1 MPSTKTSKTGCL
13 KICVT
18 VPFES
23 PLPDS
28 KQSRRVKSTEFEP
41 SAYLSRLC
49 HAEQSFARIS
59 PICYPGT
66 LRFLSCPYPR
76 IIHVS
81 QVTQSFL
88 NTYRAGSSFLF
99 LGIAFCGHRLL
110 YLKSSTPSFYN
121 RTSRK
126 GFHNLYI
133 LGS

>member
-18 VPFES
+18 KCHSAE
-23 PLPDS
+23 
-28 KQSRRVKSTEFEP
+28 SRRVSKFKSTEFEP

-49 HAEQSFARIS
+49 HAEQSFACIS

-66 LRFLSCPYPR
+66 LRFLIYPYSH

-99 LGIAFCGHRLL
+99 LGIAFCSHRLL
-110 YLKSSTPSFYN
+110 YPKSSTPSFYN
-121 RTSRK
+121 RIARK
-126 GFHNLYI
+126 GFNNFYV
-133 LGS
+133 LGSR